1 MNCISNIAG
10 SYPNNSSN
18 KTLRFIFF
26 IFSDCMNIHLKAI
39 AVQGNNN
46 ENDVLK
52 QGLKFGYN

>member
-1 MNCISNIAG
+1 MI
-10 SYPNNSSN
+10 Y
-18 KTLRFIFF
+18 IFL

>member
-1 MNCISNIAG
+1 MI
-10 SYPNNSSN
+10 Y
-18 KTLRFIFF
+18 IFL
-26 IFSDCMNIHLKAI
+26 IFSDWMNIHLKAI